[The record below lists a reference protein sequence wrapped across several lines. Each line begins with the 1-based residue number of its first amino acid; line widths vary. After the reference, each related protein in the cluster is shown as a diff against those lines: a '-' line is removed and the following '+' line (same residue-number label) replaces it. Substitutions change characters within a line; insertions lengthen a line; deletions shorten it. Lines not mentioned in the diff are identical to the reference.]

1 MNILTADQITK
12 SFTDRK
18 LFNQTSFFL
27 QKGEKIGIIGINGT
41 GKSTLLKMLAGYESP
56 DEGQIIR
63 ANHIVIHYLPQNPEF
78 DPEDTTLEA
87 VEKMAAF
94 HATAN
99 EHAEAKTILTKL
111 GITDFAKKTKELSG
125 GQRKRLA
132 LAAVLLTDCDVLIL
146 DEPTNHI
153 DSEMAEWLEGQLK
166 SFRGAILM
174 VTHDRY
180 FLDSITNRII
190 EIDQGSIYSY
200 QENYSGFLI
209 RKAER
214 EDSEMASER
223 KRQSILR
230 IEIAWMQR
238 GARARSTKQKAHIK
252 RFEELN
258 SQNGIEVQS
267 RIELSAI
274 SSRMGR
280 STIELK
286 DICMA
291 YDEQMLIQNFT
302 YTFLKKD
309 RVGFVG
315 RNGSGKSTLMKLIS
329 GELAPVSGSIEIGST
344 IKIGYYAQEFEAENK
359 SAGISYM
366 DPNQKVIDYIKTT
379 AEFVR
384 TTDGLVSASAML
396 ERFLFPPES
405 QYNRIGK
412 LSGGEK
418 RRLNLLRVLM
428 EAPNVLILDE
438 PTNDLDVETMTI
450 LEDYLDQFEGIVIM
464 VSHDRYF
471 LDRVARRIFFFEENA
486 VIRQYEGGFTDFW
499 NRRKQEESEGQAGML
514 KPDTVRS
521 NEGNGSERDS
531 MPGISDSRMT
541 RAHEKKLKFSFQEK
555 KDYETIEE
563 EILTLESKIEWIETQ
578 ILSASSDFIELGK
591 LTKQKEAVDQ
601 LLLEKMERWEYLEE
615 LATAIAEQDK

>member
-230 IEIAWMQR
+230 KEIAWMQR